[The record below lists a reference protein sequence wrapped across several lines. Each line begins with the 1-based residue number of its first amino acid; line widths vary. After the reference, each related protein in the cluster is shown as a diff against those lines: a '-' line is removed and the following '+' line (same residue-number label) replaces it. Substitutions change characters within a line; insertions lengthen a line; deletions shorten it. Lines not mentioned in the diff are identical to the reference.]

1 MLKEWTPDQGNSTWA
16 KNIDGICQDVSSVLE
31 EWTSDEVS
39 TWTNNIE
46 GIHKDVSSVLK
57 ENEITGQNV
66 LAFNSLT
73 PTCVPAGT
81 KNSRS
86 EDFLLAKHTSHKH
99 PHHDDLFS
107 HLAAWFPWMNAP
119 HPREPLCRGLDE
131 VAIERFSI
139 KL

>member
-1 MLKEWTPDQGNSTWA
+1 MLKEWTPDQVNSTWA

-31 EWTSDEVS
+31 EWTPDEVS

-73 PTCVPAGT
+73 STCVPAGT

-99 PHHDDLFS
+99 PHHDEPFS
-107 HLAAWFPWMNAP
+107 HLASMVSMDEHTPPPGASSQGVGRGR
-119 HPREPLCRGLDE
+119 PRR
-131 VAIERFSI
+131 V
-139 KL
+139 